1 MGESHIDSKLIKVKV
16 KQSEESKIMNTHDLM
31 MLVLL
36 LTPGLL
42 LSIVILVTFAAGG

>member
-1 MGESHIDSKLIKVKV
+1 MGESHIYSKLIKVKV
-16 KQSEESKIMNTHDLM
+16 KQSVESKIMNTHDLM